1 MGRYLEDAKILYNE
15 ALNELERWQQTQDT
29 VILRDAAEKAWGAVT
44 QAANEVIEA
53 FDRVVPSGTG
63 ARWSELYALERQNR
77 RLRSLRLQDRF
88 STAELVLHRDC
99 FYDGNCPIPYVTDNI
114 VEGVKEYLD
123 DVEQV
128 TQSPGR

>member
-29 VILRDAAEKAWGAVT
+29 VTLCDAAEKAWGAVT
-44 QAANEVIEA
+44 QATNEAIEA

-63 ARWSELYALERQNR
+63 ARRQELARLERQNR
-77 RLRSLRLQDRF
+77 QLRALGLEGQF
-88 STAELVLHRDC
+88 SSAELVLHRDC
-99 FYDGNCPIPYVTDNI
+99 FYDGSCPIPYVTEKI

-123 DVEQV
+123 DVERV
-128 TQSPGR
+128 TQRPGR